1 MGQIGWT
8 QQQQEHINSRIQEA
22 VSVVFT
28 QHHTFQNQ
36 VADDLRRF
44 GERLDELSH
53 RVASGAAVSG
63 THTALSSVTAGSLGE
78 QLAVLN
84 GRIDGLYSKVGGGCK
99 PGAPCEGPRL

>member
-8 QQQQEHINSRIQEA
+8 QQQQEHINARIQEA
-22 VSVVFT
+22 VSAVFT

-36 VADDLRRF
+36 VNDDLRRF

-53 RVASGAAVSG
+53 RVASGAAASE
-63 THTALSSVTAGSLGE
+63 THSTLSNVTAGSLGE

-84 GRIDGLYSKVGGGCK
+84 GRIDSLYSKVSAREAQK
-99 PGAPCEGPRL
+99 